1 MFFVIFI
8 LINIMIEISDIDSRY
23 LLILR
28 ILNLLF
34 SGGDRNFFVGC
45 IDNGLLV
52 ILVVVL
58 IIFILNFFGII

>member
-34 SGGDRNFFVGC
+34 SGGDGNFFVWC
-45 IDNGLLV
+45 KDNGLLM